1 MNPRRRSDH
10 TKNELPRA
18 RPGEQMG
25 EQRYQELMQ
34 SLNHF
39 FKEIDQDS
47 QTPSGIERQQAIE
60 EINAMMALHGLTVE
74 DICK

>member
-1 MNPRRRSDH
+1 MNPRRRSNH
-10 TKNELPRA
+10 TKNELPRI

-25 EQRYQELMQ
+25 EQRYQELMG

-39 FKEIDQDS
+39 FREADQDP
-47 QTPSGIERQQAIE
+47 QIPSGIERQQAIE
-60 EINAMMALHGLTVE
+60 EINAMMARYGLTVE